1 MGSIANRLRMN
12 GRPYG
17 TIRRDGDLESSLR
30 AVVPAVVAIAALY
43 FAKEVLL
50 PLALAILLSFLLAP
64 LVTRL
69 EKWGSRRIPAVL
81 VVVAV
86 AFSGSRW
93 AWVPPGL
100 PDLRHCISTS
110 RVQRQHSCQG
120 RIISERWRWSRQPRE
135 RGVGR
140 RQEEDH
146 PQRWPGCFRRNN
158 RRLVSRQ

>member
-1 MGSIANRLRMN
+1 MARSDATVIL
-12 GRPYG
+12 
-17 TIRRDGDLESSLR
+17 SR
-30 AVVPAVVAIAALY
+30 AFVLWCAVVAIAALY

-86 AFSGSRW
+86 AFSALG
-93 AWVPPGL
+93 GL
-100 PDLRHCISTS
+100 GYLLAYQIYDIAYRLPEYKDNIVAKVESF
-110 RVQRQHSCQG
+110 Q
-120 RIISERWRWSRQPRE
+120 ERWRWSRQPRE

-146 PQRWPGCFRRNN
+146 PQRWPGCF
-158 RRLVSRQ
+158 VETIAD